1 MTTKRPAVSTP
12 FPRKLAITLRRRVRP
27 HMLAVLQTA
36 AAALAAWYAAL
47 LLLPTDQPTFA
58 SIAAVICLGIA
69 HGQRRRRAVELITGV
84 LIGIAIASVLISV
97 MGTGPLQISLLVI
110 IAMSAALLFR
120 GGELL
125 VNEAAISAIL
135 LASLDATTSGFS
147 ADRFLEGLIGG
158 AVALVVASFL
168 LPPDPVAMVGPVAQT
183 LFGRLGR
190 TLEETAA
197 ALEHSDVARAD
208 ASLAAARSMDELVEG
223 LEEVLAVAGET
234 ARFSPARRGGLDVLR
249 RYDETMPQLDFAV
262 RNTRVLARYVARRVR
277 LGEPAPRLAGAVRE
291 LASAVWVLAA
301 LYERPDQDEGL
312 RGVAL
317 EAARLAE
324 GIHDSEPSLLTTQIV
339 GQIRSVAVDLV
350 RAADSLAAAP
360 EAPAYDTPTEELLA
374 ASPA

>member
-1 MTTKRPAVSTP
+1 
-12 FPRKLAITLRRRVRP
+12 
-27 HMLAVLQTA
+27 
-36 AAALAAWYAAL
+36 
-47 LLLPTDQPTFA
+47 
-58 SIAAVICLGIA
+58 VICLGIA
-69 HGQRRRRAVELITGV
+69 HGRRRRRALELIGGV
-84 LIGIAIASVLISV
+84 ITGIAIASVLIFLI
-97 MGTGPLQISLLVI
+97 GTGPFQISLLVVL
-110 IAMSAALLFR
+110 AMSAALLFR

-125 VNEAAISAIL
+125 VSEAAVSAIL
-135 LASLDATTSGFS
+135 LASLDPTASGFS
-147 ADRFLEGLIGG
+147 ADRILEGLIGG
-158 AVALVVASFL
+158 AVALAVASFL

-190 TLEETAA
+190 TLEETAT

-208 ASLAAARSMDELVEG
+208 AALAAARGMDELVEG
-223 LEEVLAVAGET
+223 LEDVLAVAGET

-262 RNTRVLARYVARRVR
+262 RNTRVLARYVARQVR
-277 LGEPAPRLAGAVRE
+277 LGDPAPRLAAAVRE

-301 LYERPDQDEGL
+301 LYERPDEDEGL

-324 GIHDSEPSLLTTQIV
+324 GIHDIEPSLQTTQIV

-360 EAPAYDTPTEELLA
+360 EAPAYEMPTEELLA

>member
-1 MTTKRPAVSTP
+1 MTRKPSTTSMP
-12 FPRKLAITLRRRVRP
+12 FPRGIATTLRRRVRP

-36 AAALAAWYAAL
+36 AAALAAWYVAR

-58 SIAAVICLGIA
+58 SIAAVICLGIT

-84 LIGIAIASVLISV
+84 LIGITIASVLIAV
-97 MGTGPLQISLLVI
+97 IGTGPLQIALLVI

-135 LASLDATTSGFS
+135 LASLQTTTSGFS
-147 ADRFLEGLIGG
+147 ADRILEGIIGG
-158 AVALVVASFL
+158 GVGLAVASFL

-262 RNTRVLARYVARRVR
+262 RNTRVLARYVARQVR
-277 LGEPAPRLAGAVRE
+277 LGEPAFRLAGAVRE

-360 EAPAYDTPTEELLA
+360 EAPAYDMPTEELLA